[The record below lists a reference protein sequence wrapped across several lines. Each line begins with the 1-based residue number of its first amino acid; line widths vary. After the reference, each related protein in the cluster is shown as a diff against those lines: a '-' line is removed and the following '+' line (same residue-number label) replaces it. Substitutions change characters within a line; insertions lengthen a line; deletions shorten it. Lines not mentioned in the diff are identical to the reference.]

1 MLAMSALTVN
11 VYHAAIQADGE
22 TAVFGVWALN
32 KTSAVEYLEK
42 RLNDDGYANARIVRF
57 DKVGTGKAS
66 LGTVMRYS

>member
-32 KTSAVEYLEK
+32 KTSAAEYLGE
-42 RLNDDGYANARIVRF
+42 RLDSDGYVNARIVRF
-57 DKVGTGKAS
+57 DKVGTGKAAP
-66 LGTVMRYS
+66 GTVLRYT